1 MADKKLNII
10 EGGKKWFR
18 SLVGKT
24 TFEDINILPEADTS
38 QELQEQQED
47 SVANDIRMFKDFA
60 KRNIEKTKTI
70 LTPFAKKGAS
80 SATDVTKVVSSSVD
94 NKFIK
99 ALVRSFLIIFFVIVL
114 IFIATYLFKTLK
126 KENGIVHNNGVS
138 VTPVPFEPY
147 KPSIYAQDAEVL
159 KLEEDV
165 NILERE
171 LAEVKIKEDGINPP
185 KLDYDISF

>member
-1 MADKKLNII
+1 MKPKSRNLKMADKKLNII

-147 KPSIYAQDAEVL
+147 KPSIYALICL
-159 KLEEDV
+159 K
-165 NILERE
+165 ICH
-171 LAEVKIKEDGINPP
+171 
-185 KLDYDISF
+185 